1 MTNSCAK
8 IYRIFQLQKL
18 RNKTTKTE
26 VHLQGRFQYFTVCF
40 LCPKHSL
47 HAKPSPP
54 WEQKA
59 LQLFSSTSR
68 VVHCIIEVA
77 LFLLESSLSFSL
89 LWFFL
94 PTELFQP
101 PHLLF
106 KVLMLI
112 PVETKV
118 TEFLHEGIVGVV
130 RRIPAVDLLPFG

>member
-1 MTNSCAK
+1 M
-8 IYRIFQLQKL
+8 
-18 RNKTTKTE
+18 
-26 VHLQGRFQYFTVCF
+26 CF

-47 HAKPSPP
+47 HAKPSPS
-54 WEQKA
+54 WEQNA

-68 VVHCIIEVA
+68 VVHCVIEVA

-112 PVETKV
+112 PKQGRKKKRE
-118 TEFLHEGIVGVV
+118 IS
-130 RRIPAVDLLPFG
+130 LLYCWEYLDGKGP

>member
-112 PVETKV
+112 PKQGRKSEKEVWSIA
-118 TEFLHEGIVGVV
+118 GNI
-130 RRIPAVDLLPFG
+130 